1 MIEDIINRMCELK
14 PQVDDHQNNK
24 LTIRKQVKI
33 DLAHQLDQSPTLD
46 LNEFAELYEQSRPTL
61 RIVAAAECSFDLA
74 DDIVSQASIIAMNQL
89 GNFTPGTN
97 FTAWTAAIVRGVAR
111 NQRRS
116 EQRHLNRITKLFNST
131 GQNKKSQTTTQEHT
145 QLQSTPDGPSIHL
158 PPEFDPKLRD
168 ALNELSA
175 PQRTCLLLKTI
186 LEHSYNEI
194 AEILSIPSATARSHV
209 YRART
214 ILLNKL
220 QSDFNPSTTGADH
233 DA

>member
-1 MIEDIINRMCELK
+1 M
-14 PQVDDHQNNK
+14 
-24 LTIRKQVKI
+24 KI
-33 DLAHQLDQSPTLD
+33 DHTNQLDESPTLN
-46 LNEFAELYEQSRPTL
+46 LNEFAELYENARPTL
-61 RIVAAAECSFDLA
+61 RIVAAAECNFDLA

-89 GNFTPGTN
+89 NSFIPGTN

-116 EQRHLNRITKLFNST
+116 EQRRLNRITKLFYTGSAYNTPSNTPSNTPINSPH
-131 GQNKKSQTTTQEHT
+131 SPASEHA
-145 QLQSTPDGPSIHL
+145 QLQSTEDGPSVQL
-158 PPEFDPKLRD
+158 PPDFDPKLRE
-168 ALNELSA
+168 ALKELSA
-175 PQRTCLLLKTI
+175 PQRTCLLLRTI

-214 ILLNKL
+214 ILLNQL
-220 QSDFNPSTTGADH
+220 QSDFNTTTTGADH